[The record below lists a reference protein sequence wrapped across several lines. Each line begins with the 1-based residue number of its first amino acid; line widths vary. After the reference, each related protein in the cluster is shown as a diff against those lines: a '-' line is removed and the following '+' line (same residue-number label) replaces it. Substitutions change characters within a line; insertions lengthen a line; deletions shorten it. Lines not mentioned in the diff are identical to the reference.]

1 MMSDIIEQI
10 KMIIAHEC
18 EIVDSIM
25 IDVNDDIKDQLQLE
39 SLQMVKIIMA
49 IENQYQCDLSE
60 IFICENIITLN
71 TLKDYVVKKGIHEG
85 K

>member
-1 MMSDIIEQI
+1 MSDIIEQI